1 MDVGNTAAFP
11 DTGSIEDGIL
21 VGEDHR
27 GVFITALGSIR
38 AALCYPLR
46 ETVLS
51 RIEEAADVPA
61 VFVDLS
67 RCRYMDSTFIGLLVA
82 IDRKL
87 QRGLGGRLHVVD
99 PSPESLDLL
108 RQLGL
113 LEILVVQTG
122 GLNPPAMRGL
132 DSPAERP
139 GAEFVL
145 RAHEA
150 LMESSE
156 EARKKFALLREVLE
170 GKLKTEKPPG
180 DTR

>member
-1 MDVGNTAAFP
+1 MDVGNTGAFAG
-11 DTGSIEDGIL
+11 TGSTEEGIL
-21 VGEDHR
+21 VGEDDR
-27 GVFITALGSIR
+27 GIFIMARGSVR
-38 AALCYPLR
+38 ATLCYPLR

-87 QRGLGGRLHVVD
+87 QRGPGGRLHLVD

-122 GLNPPAMRGL
+122 GTNPPVMRGL
-132 DSPAERP
+132 DSSLERP

-156 EARKKFALLREVLE
+156 EARKKFGLLRDVLE
-170 GKLKTEKPPG
+170 RKLKAEKTPE